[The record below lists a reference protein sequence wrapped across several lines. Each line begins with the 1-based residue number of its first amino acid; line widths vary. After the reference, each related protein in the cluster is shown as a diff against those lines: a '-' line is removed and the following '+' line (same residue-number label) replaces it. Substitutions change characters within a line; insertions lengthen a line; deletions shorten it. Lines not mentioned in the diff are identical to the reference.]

1 MLIKIKNILF
11 VIFFLS
17 FIFYIVNYY
26 FSEKN
31 KILISKSRSSYTT
44 EFMKDINEL
53 PVLKNN
59 TSNIIIFKND
69 IENFKKKRKR
79 RFWEYLISNTNE

>member
-1 MLIKIKNILF
+1 MLTKIKNIFF

-17 FIFYIVNYY
+17 FVFFTSKYY

-31 KILISKSRSSYTT
+31 KILINKSRSSYTT

-53 PVLKNN
+53 PVLEND
-59 TSNIIIFKND
+59 TTNIIIYQND
-69 IENFKKKRKR
+69 IEDFKKKRKR
-79 RFWEYLISNTNE
+79 RIWEYLISNTNE